1 MVVRTLSSTLKVL
14 SLCDVIA
21 ASDTPMQ
28 LADVVRATGEARAA
42 VHQRL
47 LTLVQA
53 GLLERTAAGAYRLA
67 LRFQFYAVR
76 ALDQANLGERATA
89 MLKSLVTE
97 TGETATISVLDGDR
111 AVIINR
117 VESQQI
123 LRADLRVGARMMLG
137 RSASGAVFAA
147 YASAETRA
155 QWRASGV
162 PLPDDA
168 ALDAVH
174 ASGFAVLSPT
184 DPELVAAVAAPILDP
199 GCACIAVLAIS
210 GPTTRFDHARC
221 APIAVAAARSFSA
234 QMGR

>member
-76 ALDQANLGERATA
+76 TQDLLRFH
-89 MLKSLVTE
+89 
-97 TGETATISVLDGDR
+97 
-111 AVIINR
+111 AV
-117 VESQQI
+117 
-123 LRADLRVGARMMLG
+123 
-137 RSASGAVFAA
+137 
-147 YASAETRA
+147 
-155 QWRASGV
+155 
-162 PLPDDA
+162 DDY
-168 ALDAVH
+168 
-174 ASGFAVLSPT
+174 
-184 DPELVAAVAAPILDP
+184 
-199 GCACIAVLAIS
+199 
-210 GPTTRFDHARC
+210 R
-221 APIAVAAARSFSA
+221 AVAAARSFSA